1 MDDEVNTTTSQVV
14 TVASVRDQLTKE
26 QRLIITFS
34 ALGTL
39 VLCICCGCCMHRLQR
54 LYHKTRQ
61 VLPELPELR
70 RFSLLSAASSKNS
83 SPEDASTA
91 ESTAKP
97 EDCHMRM
104 LAQDLDRSLRE
115 TAEVKGNEA
124 PPDLEALP
132 SQVPAAA
139 PAAPAAPAP
148 AAPEAAAELEAP
160 SGEASPQA
168 QAAAAAPS
176 NVRPRPPEFE
186 PPSYVEDEV

>member
-97 EDCHMRM
+97 ED
-104 LAQDLDRSLRE
+104 LDRSLRE

-139 PAAPAAPAP
+139 PAAGAPGASGAGGCGGARGAFGGGLAP
-148 AAPEAAAELEAP
+148 GAGGRGGAEQCAAATT
-160 SGEASPQA
+160 G
-168 QAAAAAPS
+168 
-176 NVRPRPPEFE
+176 V
-186 PPSYVEDEV
+186 

>member
-97 EDCHMRM
+97 ED
-104 LAQDLDRSLRE
+104 LDRSLRE

-139 PAAPAAPAP
+139 PAAPAASAP
-148 AAPEAAAELEAP
+148 AAPEAAAELEVP

-176 NVRPRPPEFE
+176 TVRPRPPEFE